1 MLDVATLREE
11 LAAIE
16 RQIAFD
22 SRDGNLISRYL
33 AYARKIRE
41 LEHRENGYVTARA
54 RVTEY

>member
-16 RQIAFD
+16 RQIELD
-22 SRDGNLISRYL
+22 SRDGTLISRYL
-33 AYARKIRE
+33 TYARKIRE
-41 LEHRENGYVTARA
+41 LEYRENGYVTARA